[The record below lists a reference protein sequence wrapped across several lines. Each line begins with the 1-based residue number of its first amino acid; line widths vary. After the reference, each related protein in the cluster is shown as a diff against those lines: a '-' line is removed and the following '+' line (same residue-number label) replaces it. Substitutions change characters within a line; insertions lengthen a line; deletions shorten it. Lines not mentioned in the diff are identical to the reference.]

1 MISFVIPTLNEIDNI
16 NSTVEK
22 IKKSFTNNENYEII
36 FVDDKSND
44 GSLEKIIILSKNNI
58 NINYCIPEKRLGLG
72 NALSLGQKKS
82 KGDFIFFL
90 DCDNSINITDL
101 IKLKNSKKNDRLVIG
116 SRYLKESRINGVNS
130 LRIFLSRSL
139 NFLVS
144 KYLKIPAIDISHSCR
159 IFPNSL
165 FLKTKN
171 FKHPNFFWEHSL
183 YSVYKN
189 LKIMEVPIEFSE
201 RKTGKSKNS
210 FFSLFKNIFFALIL
224 ILKLKFKYK

>member
-101 IKLKNSKKNDRLVIG
+101 IELKNSKKNDRLVIG
-116 SRYLKESRINGVNS
+116 SRYLKESRINGVNN

-159 IFPNSL
+159 IFPSSL
-165 FLKTKN
+165 FLETNN
-171 FKHPNFFWEHSL
+171 FKHPNFFWEHTL
-183 YSVYKN
+183 YCLYKG
-189 LKIMEVPIEFSE
+189 LKIMEVPIQFSE

-210 FFSLFKNIFFALIL
+210 FFSLFKNIFFAIIL

>member
-1 MISFVIPTLNEIDNI
+1 MISLVIPTLNEINNI

-22 IKKSFTNNENYEII
+22 IKKSFTDNENYEII

-101 IKLKNSKKNDRLVIG
+101 IKLKK
-116 SRYLKESRINGVNS
+116 
-130 LRIFLSRSL
+130 
-139 NFLVS
+139 
-144 KYLKIPAIDISHSCR
+144 
-159 IFPNSL
+159 
-165 FLKTKN
+165 
-171 FKHPNFFWEHSL
+171 
-183 YSVYKN
+183 
-189 LKIMEVPIEFSE
+189 
-201 RKTGKSKNS
+201 
-210 FFSLFKNIFFALIL
+210 
-224 ILKLKFKYK
+224 

>member
-16 NSTVEK
+16 NLTVEK
-22 IKKSFTNNENYEII
+22 IKKSFTDNENYEII
-36 FVDDKSND
+36 FVDDKSDD

-101 IKLKNSKKNDRLVIG
+101 IELKNSKKNDRLVIG
-116 SRYLKESRINGVNS
+116 SRYLKESRINGVNN

-159 IFPNSL
+159 IFPSSL
-165 FLKTKN
+165 FLETNN
-171 FKHPNFFWEHSL
+171 FKHPNFFWEHTL
-183 YSVYKN
+183 YCLYKD
-189 LKIMEVPIEFSE
+189 LKIMEVPIQFSE

-210 FFSLFKNIFFALIL
+210 FFSLFKNIFFAIIL